1 MTKDE
6 LKQFILESIKNNLS
20 EILQSEKLMLLESN
34 EQEKD
39 YCLALI
45 HKISHDL
52 PLTKDEAYYL
62 TRSVPPKEPVYTQ
75 IKEEYVYPYLSEA
88 EIYRRD
94 LAEGDEDTLLDIIND
109 IKAQKISTSKTKRC
123 SGDMK

>member
-1 MTKDE
+1 MTKEE
-6 LKQFILESIKNNLS
+6 LKQFVLESVKDNLK
-20 EILQSEKLMLLESN
+20 EILLSEKLMPLESN

-62 TRSVPPKEPVYTQ
+62 TRSVPTKEPVYTQ
-75 IKEEYVYPYLSEA
+75 IKEAYVYPYLSEA

-94 LAEGDEDTLLDIIND
+94 LAEGDMDTLEDIIND
-109 IKAQKISTSKTKRC
+109 IRERRKSKHL
-123 SGDMK
+123 

>member
-6 LKQFILESIKNNLS
+6 LKQFVLESVKNNLS
-20 EILQSEKLMLLESN
+20 EILQSEKLMPMESN

-62 TRSVPPKEPVYTQ
+62 TRSVPPEAPVYTQ

-94 LAEGDEDTLLDIIND
+94 LAEGDADTLLDIIND
-109 IKAQKISTSKTKRC
+109 IKAQKNKHL
-123 SGDMK
+123 